1 MNLTDEQALSLSS
14 AVERLVTDQVDP
26 HKLMS
31 TAKVTKL
38 LDVSGSS
45 IDRWLADPKM
55 GFPKPIVLSRNRY
68 WREVEIRT
76 WIDERAQQR
85 VEGD

>member
-1 MNLTDEQALSLSS
+1 MNLNEPHTLSISD
-14 AVERLVTDQVDP
+14 AVQRMFRDPVDP

-38 LDVSGSS
+38 LDVSASS
-45 IDRWLADPKM
+45 IDRWLADPEMK
-55 GFPKPIVLSRNRY
+55 FPKPIVLSRNRY

-85 VEGD
+85 LRGE